1 MGVQQQLFVQEH
13 QWKDDERSGIGLV
26 MNGLRMKAYVT
37 FKPGDVSSAWLYL
50 GQSCYLE

>member
-13 QWKDDERSGIGLV
+13 QWKDDERSGIDLV
-26 MNGLRMKAYVT
+26 MNGLQMKAYVRL
-37 FKPGDVSSAWLYL
+37 KLSDMSSAWLYL